1 MIPLDIGINFF
12 TASISNFMSWD
23 VGVIYITAL
32 ALAGLIGS
40 IFCEWCWR
48 YGDPPK
54 QKPPKHKNKKHQ
66 KGKKHN
72 A

>member
-1 MIPLDIGINFF
+1 MIPLDIGISFF
-12 TASISNFMSWD
+12 ISSISNYIAWD
-23 VGVIYITAL
+23 VGVIYLTAV

-48 YGDPPK
+48 YGGLPPERTGV
-54 QKPPKHKNKKHQ
+54 PST
-66 KGKKHN
+66 

>member
-1 MIPLDIGINFF
+1 MISFDIGISFF
-12 TASISNFMSWD
+12 LSSITNLIAWD
-23 VGVIYITAL
+23 IGVIYLTAV

-48 YGDPPK
+48 WDGLPPDRIGV
-54 QKPPKHKNKKHQ
+54 PS
-66 KGKKHN
+66 N

>member
-1 MIPLDIGINFF
+1 MSLDIGINFL
-12 TASISNFMSWD
+12 TASISNYMSWD
-23 VGVIYITAL
+23 VGVIYITSL

-48 YGDPPK
+48 YGGIPPERTGV
-54 QKPPKHKNKKHQ
+54 PS
-66 KGKKHN
+66 N